1 MDINQIINAILL
13 FFIVAKITRQS
24 PLFRDLT
31 QFNSVSVQ
39 ESTGSIP
46 LGLTGHAE
54 EEIKPYEADL
64 PVGAKSMVKL
74 NLTKIS

>member
-24 PLFRDLT
+24 ALFRDLT
-31 QFNSVSVQ
+31 EFNSVSLPV
-39 ESTGSIP
+39 SAGGIP
-46 LGLTGHAE
+46 RSLTGHTE
-54 EEIKPYEADL
+54 EEMKPYESDL
-64 PVGAKSMVKL
+64 PAGAKSMAKL